1 VAALKFFARLREYL
15 TVLGIP
21 GLLLISF
28 LDSAAVPMAGGPD
41 GLLLLL
47 AWQRPEL
54 AWLITITAS
63 VGSLLGCLVLYRIGR
78 VGGEVALAR
87 FGEKRR
93 AWVKDRIDRHAF
105 LAVLAS
111 VCAPPPFPTKLVILA
126 AGAFRMSMA
135 PFMLGVLAGRLFRY
149 GLEAYLAATY
159 GDQAAAILKH
169 RYPQAALG
177 ILAIIAVVVLV
188 RWIRHRSGAG
198 VQ

>member
-1 VAALKFFARLREYL
+1 VDPLKYLARLKEYL

-21 GLLLISF
+21 GLLLIAF

-54 AWLITITAS
+54 AWLITIVAS
-63 VGSLLGCLVLYRIGR
+63 VGSLLGCVVLYRIGR
-78 VGGEVALAR
+78 AGGEVALAR

-93 AWVKDRIDRHAF
+93 AWVKDKIDRHAF
-105 LAVLAS
+105 LAVLAA

-126 AGAFRMSMA
+126 AGAFRMAMT
-135 PFMLGVLAGRLFRY
+135 PFVLGVLTGRLFRY

-169 RYPQAALG
+169 RYPQVALG
-177 ILAIIAVVVLV
+177 LIALIAAVVLV
-188 RWIRHRSGAG
+188 RWIRRRSRVG
-198 VQ
+198 VE